1 MNSQQTKIPGVMLYA
16 RSRALLEE
24 LEPQTF
30 KKLVLAM
37 LDHVQSGQTPELRGG
52 EERIAWA
59 ALADHADADRYRYE
73 EKCRHNRYNRF
84 LREAEKLMARE
95 DCPDL
100 EEWIDL
106 SEQGTRSSADTVA
119 LAYDRYCFLRNLP
132 NTNTSPIPTTT
143 PISSAS
149 PITASTDQIQAQPQA
164 DPRWR
169 GLKPYI

>member
-37 LDHVQSGQTPELRGG
+37 LDYVQSGQTPELRGG

-84 LREAEKLMARE
+84 LREAEKLMPRP
-95 DCPDL
+95 DCPDYEDWL
-100 EEWIDL
+100 EL
-106 SEQGTRSSADTVA
+106 SEGGTRKPSEILSACYERYRTLKSLPDTGTAPGTVPGPIA
-119 LAYDRYCFLRNLP
+119 SLKNDPMRQVQSLP
-132 NTNTSPIPTTT
+132 PLPA
-143 PISSAS
+143 PKM
-149 PITASTDQIQAQPQA
+149 
-164 DPRWR
+164 W
-169 GLKPYI
+169 